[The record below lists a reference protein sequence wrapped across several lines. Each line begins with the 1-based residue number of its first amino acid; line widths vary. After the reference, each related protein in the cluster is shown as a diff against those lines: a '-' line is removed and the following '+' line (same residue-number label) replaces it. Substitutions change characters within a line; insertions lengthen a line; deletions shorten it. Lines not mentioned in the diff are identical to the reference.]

1 MNACHSLKF
10 AAVPAILLAVSGC
23 SSAPKS
29 PDVSSDIR
37 KSFDQAG
44 LKNVSVSQDRD
55 KGVITL
61 GGQVASD
68 AAKAEA
74 DSLAKA
80 DAAGQVVA
88 DEIAVIPPGNNDVK
102 TVNSDLDSAIGKNLD
117 AALIER
123 HLDKRVH
130 YDVKNGVVKLTGDL
144 KSESRRDE
152 AGKVAT
158 GVPNVQQVV
167 NEIQIKDQKA
177 TSNN

>member
-1 MNACHSLKF
+1 MNISRPLKSV
-10 AAVPAILLAVSGC
+10 ALPLALAVFAGC

-37 KSFDQAG
+37 KSLDQAG

-68 AAKAEA
+68 ADKAEA
-74 DSLAKA
+74 DSLAKSGG
-80 DAAGQVVA
+80 AGQVVA
-88 DEIAVIPPGNNDVK
+88 DEIAVIPPGNNEVK
-102 TVNSDLDSAIGKNLD
+102 TVDSDLDGGIGKNLD
-117 AALIER
+117 AALIEHR
-123 HLDKRVH
+123 LDKRVH
-130 YDVKNGVVKLTGDL
+130 YGVKNGVVKLTGDL
-144 KSESRRDE
+144 NSESRRNE
-152 AGKVAT
+152 AGKVAA

-167 NEIQIKDQKA
+167 NEIQIKDTKA

>member
-1 MNACHSLKF
+1 MNIPWPVKSLTLPL
-10 AAVPAILLAVSGC
+10 ALAVLSGC

-37 KSFDQAG
+37 KSLDQAG

-61 GGQVASD
+61 GGQAPSD
-68 AAKAEA
+68 ADKAEA
-74 DSLAKA
+74 ESLAKA
-80 DAAGQVVA
+80 GAAGQVVA
-88 DEIAVIPPGNNDVK
+88 DEIAVIPPGSSDVK
-102 TVNSDLDSAIGKNLD
+102 TVNSDLDSAIGKYLD

-130 YDVKNGVVKLTGDL
+130 YGVKNGVVKLTGDL
-144 KSESRRDE
+144 NSESRRAE
-152 AGKVAT
+152 AGKVAA